1 MTYMFYFYT
10 RKCKIHAP
18 KIKLRACADAD
29 KFSRGREVRGIYTL
43 HVYVKQ
49 GKQSTRHV
57 FGISLCK
64 FTKFKFTRDP
74 PPPLRATHEIR
85 ALYECVTRSCI
96 FYNFKTDIDY
106 MCIVPSY
113 IYLSTDNMAKYNT
126 TVTKPW
132 TFQLFQT
139 AMLTIF

>member
-1 MTYMFYFYT
+1 MVY
-10 RKCKIHAP
+10 
-18 KIKLRACADAD
+18 
-29 KFSRGREVRGIYTL
+29 
-43 HVYVKQ
+43 VYVKQ

-64 FTKFKFTRDP
+64 FTKFKFTREP
-74 PPPLRATHEIR
+74 PPPLRGTHEIR
-85 ALYECVTRSCI
+85 GLYECVTRSCI

-113 IYLSTDNMAKYNT
+113 IYLSTDNMAKYKT

-132 TFQLFQT
+132 TFQLFQI
-139 AMLTIF
+139 AM

>member
-1 MTYMFYFYT
+1 MHARMQKNFPGEGRSEGYIHCMYM
-10 RKCKIHAP
+10 
-18 KIKLRACADAD
+18 L
-29 KFSRGREVRGIYTL
+29 SRGNRVQGMFSVF
-43 HVYVKQ
+43 HYVNLRNLNLPE
-49 GKQSTRHV
+49 T
-57 FGISLCK
+57 
-64 FTKFKFTRDP
+64 
-74 PPPLRATHEIR
+74 PPLRATHEIR